1 MKNQNPFIMKQP
13 ELGKRISELRKSKG
27 LTQEELVEKCNINVR
42 TIQRIEAGEVSPRS
56 YTVKAILDA
65 LGVETETVF
74 QTNNEDG
81 VTLISEEGIQKLNIS
96 WIAGI
101 FFIILSVL
109 GVLGE
114 VYFWDSMVISEELM
128 YRLPFNVLYLI
139 VVILFLRGYKV
150 LGQHFSK
157 PILVKAVRAYII
169 LEVLISLYTV
179 FTVFLETD
187 LIQVEVLQGLPV
199 IIVLGIAELILGLGI
214 RSLREDL
221 GAFANII
228 GIAKIVNG
236 CLLISVLFSFFGLIL
251 GIPILVLEI
260 IFIHG
265 ISTNKKYSYS

>member
-13 ELGKRISELRKSKG
+13 ELGKRIFELRKSKG

-56 YTVKAILDA
+56 YTVKAILEA
-65 LGVETETVF
+65 LGVATETIF
-74 QTNNEDG
+74 SEDNSEGQTP
-81 VTLISEEGIQKLNIS
+81 ISEEGIQRLNIS

-114 VYFWDSMVISEELM
+114 LYFWDSLDISEELIF
-128 YRLPFNVLYLI
+128 RVPFNVLYL
-139 VVILFLRGYKV
+139 VVVVLFLRGYKV
-150 LGQHFSK
+150 LGEHFSK
-157 PILVKAVRAYII
+157 TTLVKAVKTYIV
-169 LEVLISLYTV
+169 LEILISLYSI

-187 LIQVEVLQGLPV
+187 LIQVEMLQGLPV
-199 IIVLGIAELILGLGI
+199 IIVLGIAELILGIGI
-214 RSLREDL
+214 RSLRDDL
-221 GAFANII
+221 GSFANII

-265 ISTNKKYSYS
+265 ITTNKKYSYS